1 MRANQQVTLAIL
13 SKLANNLST
22 LTNMA
27 KDRMSQQRWCITEFT
42 SMLEGFHD
50 PAVLI
55 SPDYEIL
62 ATNRHYARQHGQD
75 ADSVVGRRCY
85 EVSHHYQRP
94 CHEMD
99 EHCPMQ
105 ASMESGSPQ
114 RVLHLHHTP
123 QGEEH
128 VDVELCPIHN
138 DVGQASAFVEIMRT
152 LVSAKGDRQKLVGR
166 SPAFTHTMEL
176 VGRVAPSM
184 ATVLLLGESGTGK
197 ELAALAVHRA
207 SERANGPFVPVECSG
222 LSESLFESEL
232 FGHEKGAFTG
242 AHTQKQGLVE
252 SARGGT
258 LFLDE
263 IGDIPLNLQVKLL
276 RLLETGTYRRV
287 GSVEPRQAEFRLVCA
302 THRGLE
308 EMVEKGD
315 FRRDLY
321 FRISVFP
328 IVLPAL
334 RERSDDL
341 SLLCDSL
348 LKRLAPGHALKL
360 SNDAL
365 NCLKS
370 YNFPGNIRELRNL
383 LERAILLADDDRLEP
398 RHFPGICSTQK
409 PNQEKGE
416 PTGSKGFDKLLPLR
430 DLEQHYLRWAINAYP
445 NDKSWLA
452 QQLGVSERTLYR
464 KLEKVTDDR

>member
-1 MRANQQVTLAIL
+1 MAQQ
-13 SKLANNLST
+13 K
-22 LTNMA
+22 
-27 KDRMSQQRWCITEFT
+27 WCISEFT
-42 SMLEGFHD
+42 SLLEGFHD

-55 SPDYEIL
+55 SPEYEIL
-62 ATNRHYARQHGQD
+62 ATNRHYEKQHGQ
-75 ADSVVGRRCY
+75 AEVEVVGRRCY
-85 EVSHHYQRP
+85 EVSHHYHRP
-94 CHEMD
+94 CHEMG

-105 ASMESGSPQ
+105 TSLESGTPQ

-123 QGEEH
+123 NGEEH
-128 VDVELCPIHN
+128 VDVELCPVHN
-138 DVGQASAFVEIMRT
+138 DLGQASAFVEIMRT
-152 LVSAKGDRQKLVGR
+152 IVSAKADRQKLVGR
-166 SPAFTHTMEL
+166 SHAFTHTMEL
-176 VGRVAPSM
+176 IGRVAPSD

-207 SERANGPFVPVECSG
+207 SNRANGPFVPVECSG

-263 IGDIPLNLQVKLL
+263 VGDIPLNLQVKLL

-308 EMVEKGD
+308 EMVERGD
-315 FRRDLY
+315 FRRDLF

-328 IVLPAL
+328 ILLPAL
-334 RERSDDL
+334 SERREDL
-341 SLLCDSL
+341 PILCESLLT
-348 LKRLAPGHALKL
+348 RLVPGRSMKL
-360 SNDAL
+360 TNEAL
-365 NCLKS
+365 NCLNS
-370 YNFPGNIRELRNL
+370 YPFPGNIRELRNL
-383 LERAILLADDDRLEP
+383 LERAILLADTDRLEP
-398 RHFPGICSTQK
+398 RHFPGICASAK
-409 PNQEKGE
+409 PKQEEKRE
-416 PTGSKGFDKLLPLR
+416 DRFNTLLPLR
-430 DLEQHYLRWAINAYP
+430 DLEQHYLRWAIENYP
-445 NDKSWLA
+445 NDKGWLA

-464 KLEKVTDDR
+464 KLEKVTGNR

>member
-1 MRANQQVTLAIL
+1 MT
-13 SKLANNLST
+13 
-22 LTNMA
+22 
-27 KDRMSQQRWCITEFT
+27 QQRWCISEFT
-42 SMLEGFHD
+42 SMLEGFHE

-62 ATNRHYARQHGQD
+62 ATNRHYTKQHGH
-75 ADSVVGRRCY
+75 ADEEVVGRLCY

-94 CHEMD
+94 CHEMG
-99 EHCPMQ
+99 EHCPMR
-105 ASMESGSPQ
+105 ASRESGAPQ

-138 DVGQASAFVEIMRT
+138 DQGQATAYVEIMRT
-152 LVSAKGDRQKLVGR
+152 IVSAKSDRQKMVGR
-166 SPAFTHTMEL
+166 SSAFTHTMEL
-176 VGRVAPSM
+176 VSRVAPSD

-197 ELAALAVHRA
+197 ELAALAVHRS

-308 EMVEKGD
+308 EMVEKGG

-328 IVLPAL
+328 IILPPL

-341 SLLCDSL
+341 QLLCESLLV
-348 LKRLAPGHALKL
+348 RLAPGRSMKLTREAL
-360 SNDAL
+360 S
-365 NCLKS
+365 CLES
-370 YNFPGNIRELRNL
+370 YDFPGNIRELRNL
-383 LERAILLADDDRLEP
+383 LERAILLADGERLEP
-398 RHFPGICSTQK
+398 RHFPGICIALRNRHQAGKS
-409 PNQEKGE
+409 EE
-416 PTGSKGFDKLLPLR
+416 RFDTLLPLR
-430 DLEQHYLRWAINAYP
+430 DLEQHYLRWAIQTYP
-445 NDKSWLA
+445 NDKNWLA
-452 QQLGVSERTLYR
+452 EQLGVSERTLYR
-464 KLEKVTDDR
+464 KLEKVGNES

>member
-1 MRANQQVTLAIL
+1 MPQQ
-13 SKLANNLST
+13 K
-22 LTNMA
+22 
-27 KDRMSQQRWCITEFT
+27 WCISEFT

-55 SPDYEIL
+55 SPEYEIL
-62 ATNRHYARQHGQD
+62 ATNRHYIRQHGEEAD
-75 ADSVVGRRCY
+75 AVVGRRCY

-94 CHEMD
+94 CHEMG

-105 ASMESGSPQ
+105 ASLESGTPQ

-138 DVGQASAFVEIMRT
+138 EQDQASAFVEIMRT
-152 LVSAKGDRQKLVGR
+152 IVSAKGDRQKLVGR
-166 SPAFTHTMEL
+166 SSAFTHTMEL
-176 VGRVAPSM
+176 IGRVAPSE

-308 EMVEKGD
+308 EMVEKGE

-328 IVLPAL
+328 IILPAL
-334 RERSDDL
+334 RERAGDL

-348 LKRLAPGHALKL
+348 LQRLAPGRALKL
-360 SNDAL
+360 SSDAL
-365 NCLKS
+365 NCLKG
-370 YNFPGNIRELRNL
+370 YPFPGNIRELRNL
-383 LERAILLADDDRLEP
+383 LERAILLTDDDRLEP
-398 RHFPGICSTQK
+398 RHFPGICNATKATQ
-409 PNQEKGE
+409 QKGE
-416 PTGSKGFDKLLPLR
+416 QARDKGFENLLPLR
-430 DLEQHYLRWAINAYP
+430 DLEQHYLRWAINTYP
-445 NDKSWLA
+445 NDKGWLA
-452 QQLGVSERTLYR
+452 EQLGISERTLYR
-464 KLEKVTDDR
+464 KLEKVAGDR

>member
-1 MRANQQVTLAIL
+1 MAQQ
-13 SKLANNLST
+13 K
-22 LTNMA
+22 
-27 KDRMSQQRWCITEFT
+27 WCISEFT
-42 SMLEGFHD
+42 SLLEGFHD

-55 SPDYEIL
+55 SPEYEIL
-62 ATNRHYARQHGQD
+62 ATNRHYEKQHGQ
-75 ADSVVGRRCY
+75 AEEEVIGRRCY
-85 EVSHHYQRP
+85 EVSHHYHRP
-94 CHEMD
+94 CHEMG

-105 ASMESGSPQ
+105 ASLESGTPQ

-123 QGEEH
+123 NGEEH
-128 VDVELCPIHN
+128 VDVELCPVHN
-138 DVGQASAFVEIMRT
+138 DLGQASAFVEIMRT
-152 LVSAKGDRQKLVGR
+152 IVSAKADRQKLVGR

-176 VGRVAPSM
+176 IGRVAPSD

-207 SERANGPFVPVECSG
+207 SNRANGPFVPVECSG

-263 IGDIPLNLQVKLL
+263 VGDIPLNLQVKLL

-308 EMVEKGD
+308 EMVERGD
-315 FRRDLY
+315 FRRDLF

-328 IVLPAL
+328 ILLPAL
-334 RERSDDL
+334 SERREDL
-341 SLLCDSL
+341 PILCESLLT
-348 LKRLAPGHALKL
+348 RLVPGRSMKL
-360 SNDAL
+360 TNEAL
-365 NCLKS
+365 NCLNR
-370 YNFPGNIRELRNL
+370 YPFPGNIRELRNL
-383 LERAILLADDDRLEP
+383 LERAILLADTDRLEP
-398 RHFPGICSTQK
+398 RHFPGICASAK
-409 PNQEKGE
+409 PKSEEKRE
-416 PTGSKGFDKLLPLR
+416 ERFDTLLPLR
-430 DLEQHYLRWAINAYP
+430 DLEQHYLRWAIETYP
-445 NDKSWLA
+445 NDKGWLA

-464 KLEKVTDDR
+464 KLEKVTGDR

>member
-1 MRANQQVTLAIL
+1 MTP
-13 SKLANNLST
+13 
-22 LTNMA
+22 
-27 KDRMSQQRWCITEFT
+27 QQRWCISEFT
-42 SMLEGFHD
+42 SMLEGFHE

-55 SPDYEIL
+55 SPEYEIL
-62 ATNRHYARQHGQD
+62 ATNRHYVRQHGQEEHE
-75 ADSVVGRRCY
+75 VVGRPCY

-94 CHEMD
+94 CHEMG

-105 ASMESGSPQ
+105 ASLESGTPQ

-138 DVGQASAFVEIMRT
+138 EQGQASAFVEIMRT
-152 LVSAKGDRQKLVGR
+152 IVSAKGDRQKLVGR

-176 VGRVAPSM
+176 IGRVAPSE

-197 ELAALAVHRA
+197 ELAALAVHMA
-207 SERANGPFVPVECSG
+207 SERASGPFVPVECSG

-315 FRRDLY
+315 FRRDLF

-334 RERSDDL
+334 RERREDL
-341 SLLCDSL
+341 PILCESL
-348 LKRLAPGHALKL
+348 LKRLAPGRELKL
-360 SNDAL
+360 SNEAL
-365 NCLKS
+365 RCLET

-383 LERAILLADDDRLEP
+383 LERAILLSDADNLEL
-398 RHFPGICSTQK
+398 RSFPGICAAIK
-409 PNQEKGE
+409 AEREKSE
-416 PTGSKGFDKLLPLR
+416 QPKNNGFNSLLPLR
-430 DLEQHYLRWAINAYP
+430 DLEQHYLRWAIETYP
-445 NDKSWLA
+445 SDKSWLA
-452 QQLGVSERTLYR
+452 EQLGVSERTLYR
-464 KLEKVTDDR
+464 KLEKVIEK

>member
-1 MRANQQVTLAIL
+1 MPQQ
-13 SKLANNLST
+13 
-22 LTNMA
+22 
-27 KDRMSQQRWCITEFT
+27 QWCISEFT

-50 PAVLI
+50 PTVLI

-62 ATNRHYARQHGQD
+62 ATNRHYAQQHGVEE
-75 ADSVVGRRCY
+75 SEVVGRHCY
-85 EVSHHYQRP
+85 EVSHHYRRP
-94 CHEMD
+94 CHEMG

-105 ASMESGSPQ
+105 ASRETGSPQ

-138 DVGQASAFVEIMRT
+138 EAGVASAYVEIMRT
-152 LVSAKGDRQKLVGR
+152 IVSAKGDRQKLVGR

-176 VGRVAPSM
+176 VGRVAPSE

-207 SERANGPFVPVECSG
+207 SERATGPFVPVECSG
-222 LSESLFESEL
+222 LSENLFESEL

-242 AHTQKQGLVE
+242 AQSQKQGLVE

-308 EMVEKGD
+308 EMVERGE

-328 IVLPAL
+328 ILLPAL
-334 RERSDDL
+334 RERREDL
-341 SLLCDSL
+341 PLLCESLLT
-348 LKRLAPGHALKL
+348 RLAPGRALKL
-360 SNDAL
+360 SDEAL
-365 NCLKS
+365 TCLQQ
-370 YNFPGNIRELRNL
+370 YDFPGNIRELRNL
-383 LERAILLADDDRLEP
+383 LERAILLADGERLEL
-398 RHFPGICSTQK
+398 RHFPGICTTRQTAEGAKST
-409 PNQEKGE
+409 
-416 PTGSKGFDKLLPLR
+416 SGFDSLIPLQ
-430 DLEQHYLRWAINAYP
+430 DLEQHYLHWAISTYP
-445 NDKSWLA
+445 GDKGWLA
-452 QQLGVSERTLYR
+452 KQLGVSERTLYR
-464 KLEKVTDDR
+464 KLEKVKEKTNR